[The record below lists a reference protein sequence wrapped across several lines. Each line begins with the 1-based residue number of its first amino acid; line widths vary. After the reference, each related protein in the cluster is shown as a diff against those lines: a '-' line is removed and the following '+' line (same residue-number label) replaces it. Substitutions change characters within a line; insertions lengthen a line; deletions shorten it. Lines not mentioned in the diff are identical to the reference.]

1 MTAPGGSVGAA
12 WDLPPLRAGR
22 PAPADLAERRA
33 GLRAFAV
40 ATPAEG
46 VERLDVD
53 WGGVPSLVFEP
64 ESPRS
69 TVLYLHGGGYRLGH
83 PTMWASFGSRLAL
96 ETSSRVVVP
105 DYRLAPEH
113 PFPAA
118 LHDAAAAY
126 DEATVSGMPVV
137 VGGDS
142 AGGGLAAALT
152 LACRR
157 SARAVPRGLVL
168 VSPWVDLT
176 GRAATYD
183 SRRDTDQLFSL
194 DAADVAADA
203 YLQGTAADDPLASP
217 LFGDLSGFPPSL
229 VFGGGAEVLLADAV
243 EFTGRLAL
251 AGVTVESHFVA
262 GMQHVWVTTES
273 DLPERTAAFSDVV
286 RFINAVTQEASLN
299 QKSEVRP

>member
-1 MTAPGGSVGAA
+1 MTSARDRVDRDAG
-12 WDLPPLRAGR
+12 WDLPALRTGS
-22 PAPADLAERRA
+22 PPPADLAERRA
-33 GLRAFAV
+33 AMQTIAV
-40 ATPAEG
+40 APPAAG
-46 VERLDVD
+46 VERRDVA
-53 WGGVPSLVFEP
+53 WGGIPSLVFEP

-69 TVLYLHGGGYRLGH
+69 TVLYLHGGGYRIGH
-83 PTMWASFGSRLAL
+83 PTMWVGFGSRLAL

-126 DEATVSGMPVV
+126 DEALASGLPVV

-152 LACRR
+152 LACLG

-176 GRAATYD
+176 GRAATYH
-183 SRRDTDQLFSL
+183 SRRDTDELFSL
-194 DAADVAADA
+194 EAAEVAAAA
-203 YLQGTAADDPLASP
+203 YLQGTAADEPLASP
-217 LFGDLSGFPPSL
+217 LFADVTGFPPTL
-229 VFGGGAEVLLADAV
+229 VFGGGDEVLLADAV
-243 EFTGRLAL
+243 EFSARLAL

-262 GMQHVWVTTES
+262 AMQHVWVTIES
-273 DLPERTAAFSDVV
+273 GLPEQSAAFADVV
-286 RFINAVTQEASLN
+286 RFVIGVTQE
-299 QKSEVRP
+299 

>member
-1 MTAPGGSVGAA
+1 MTAAGG
-12 WDLPPLRAGR
+12 WDLPPLRPGR

-33 GLRAFAV
+33 ALRASPV
-40 ATPAEG
+40 ATSAEG
-46 VERLDVD
+46 VERLDID

-83 PTMWASFGSRLAL
+83 PTMWVSFGSRLAL
-96 ETSSRVVVP
+96 ETSARVVVP
-105 DYRLAPEH
+105 DYRLAPEY

-126 DEATVSGMPVV
+126 DEAGARGMPVV

-157 SARAVPRGLVL
+157 SAKAVPRGLVL

-176 GRAATYD
+176 GRATTYH

-194 DAADVAADA
+194 DAAGVAADA
-203 YLQGTAADDPLASP
+203 YLQGAEAEDPLASP

-229 VFGGGAEVLLADAV
+229 VFGGGDEVLLADAV
-243 EFTGRLAL
+243 EFTARLVL

-262 GMQHVWVTTES
+262 GMQHVWVTVES
-273 DLPERTAAFSDVV
+273 DLPEQGAAFADVV
-286 RFINAVTQEASLN
+286 RFVIGLTSEESVSQNPEA
-299 QKSEVRP
+299 RP

>member
-1 MTAPGGSVGAA
+1 MTAARG
-12 WDLPPLRAGR
+12 WDLPALRPGR
-22 PAPADLAERRA
+22 PAPADLVERRA
-33 GLRAFAV
+33 GLRAMAV

-46 VERLDVD
+46 VEQRDID

-64 ESPRS
+64 ESARS
-69 TVLYLHGGGYRLGH
+69 TVLYLHGGGYRIGH
-83 PTMWASFGSRLAL
+83 PTMWVSFGSRLAL

-105 DYRLAPEH
+105 DYRLAPEY

-126 DEATVSGMPVV
+126 DKATASGMPVV

-152 LACRR
+152 LACGR
-157 SARAVPRGLVL
+157 SAKAVPRGLVL

-176 GRAATYD
+176 GRATTYH

-203 YLQGTAADDPLASP
+203 YLQGTSAEESLASP

-229 VFGGGAEVLLADAV
+229 VFGGGDEVLLADAV
-243 EFTGRLAL
+243 EFTARLAL

-273 DLPERTAAFSDVV
+273 DLPERGAAFADVV
-286 RFINAVTQEASLN
+286 RFVIGMTQEESVHQNL
-299 QKSEVRP
+299 EVRS